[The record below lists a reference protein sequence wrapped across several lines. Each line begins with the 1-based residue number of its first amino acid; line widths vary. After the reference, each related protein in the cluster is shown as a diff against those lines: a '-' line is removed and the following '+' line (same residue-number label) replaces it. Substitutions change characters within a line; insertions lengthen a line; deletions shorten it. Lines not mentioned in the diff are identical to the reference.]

1 MLIVNSGNGVMLL
14 MISDENGKNDGDDDD
29 DDDGDDEID
38 SDDDDEIHK
47 TANMIVSPQSKH
59 RSLCDEKH
67 IDKSFHIWDSPSF
80 AEKNTKPE
88 IQNKSSGKRGERVK
102 SYGKHV

>member
-1 MLIVNSGNGVMLL
+1 M
-14 MISDENGKNDGDDDD
+14 GDDDD

-38 SDDDDEIHK
+38 RDGDDEIHK

-59 RSLCDEKH
+59 RSLRDEKH

-88 IQNKSSGKRGERVK
+88 IQNKSSGKRGKRVK